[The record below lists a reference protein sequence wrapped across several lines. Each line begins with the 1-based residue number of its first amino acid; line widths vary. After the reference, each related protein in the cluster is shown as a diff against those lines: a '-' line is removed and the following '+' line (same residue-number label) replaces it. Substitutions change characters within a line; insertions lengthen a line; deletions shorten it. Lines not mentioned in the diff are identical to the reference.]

1 MTDGLEKTVEKTA
14 FNIYE
19 EIMRTT
25 TEGLNYGMI
34 YVKEDGSIG
43 EYSPLAKEMMG
54 VTLSKSESHAAGK
67 ITDGDIVVFL
77 DNDLGNDDSMKPEDL
92 KILNI
97 DSKEIKEGSVVIAV
111 GVYNNKRIQ
120 PAYRAFNEYIPD
132 NIIKLS
138 HRYLG
143 FSINAY
149 IDFENRRMGVSVNG
163 KEYYMDYLESIGYIL
178 VIDGLTGNVK
188 FFQAKGYGYRGEEA
202 GELLRGKAF
211 VGKNIPGQ
219 LQELLPTVGM
229 KAEEILNGESFLSV
243 LKEVMKADDGTHTEG
258 IYEIYKRMVYCRL
271 IRIKKQCE
279 YDGVYVFVQDNEVA
293 ESSVGQANRLSEEV
307 EKRAQK
313 KNFTR
318 NTEENSAFAGFIG
331 NSPAMEKVKQLAYK
345 ASKTKFNVIITGES
359 GTGKSKLARE
369 IHNSGNYKGPFVE
382 VVCNAISPSLIES
395 ELFGYAPRAFTGAD
409 TNGRM
414 GFFEK
419 ANGGTIFLDEIG
431 EIPPEIQVKLLHV
444 LQNKRIYRV
453 GSTAPIDVD
462 VRVITATN
470 KNLEEEVVRGTFRQ
484 DLYYRINVFPIN
496 IPPLRER
503 KRDLYILANSILEE
517 ICKKYDIQPKQFSE
531 EALDMI
537 LQYDWPGNVR
547 ELENIIERAITV
559 CDEKIVYSENLM
571 IKTAAGIRMTLK
583 ERLEAYEKN
592 IIEDA
597 LFKNND
603 DRRKTMDE
611 LGLSRT
617 VFYEKLKK
625 YDINK

>member
-1 MTDGLEKTVEKTA
+1 MTDRLEKKAEKTA
-14 FNIYE
+14 FGIYE

-54 VTLSKSESHAAGK
+54 VTLSENESHPEGEL
-67 ITDGDIVVFL
+67 TSGDIIIFL
-77 DNDLGNDDSMKPEDL
+77 DNDLGNDDKMSPEDL

-97 DSKEIKEGSVVIAV
+97 ESKEIKEGSAV
-111 GVYNNKRIQ
+111 LAIGVYNNKKIQ
-120 PAYRAFNEYIPD
+120 PVYRAFNEYIPD
-132 NIIKLS
+132 NVIRLS

-143 FSINAY
+143 FGIDAA
-149 IDFENRRMGVSVNG
+149 IDFENRRMSVSVNG
-163 KEYYMDYLESIGYIL
+163 KEYYMNYLESIGYM
-178 VIDGLTGNVK
+178 VAIDGLTGNIK
-188 FFQAKGYGYRGEEA
+188 FFQEKGYGYRGEEV
-202 GELLRGKAF
+202 GELLRGKRF
-211 VGKNIPGQ
+211 VGKNMPEQFPDFLSPI
-219 LQELLPTVGM
+219 GM
-229 KAEEILNGESFLSV
+229 KAKRILNGDSFLNTLDGIMQSI
-243 LKEVMKADDGTHTEG
+243 DGTHQEG
-258 IYEIYKRMVYCRL
+258 VYEIYKRMVYCHFV
-271 IRIKKQCE
+271 RIKKGCK
-279 YDGVYVFVQDNEVA
+279 YDGVYVFVQDSEVA
-293 ESSVGQANRLSEEV
+293 ENAAGQVSELNAEVEKRVQKKNYAADSEEV
-307 EKRAQK
+307 E
-313 KNFTR
+313 
-318 NTEENSAFAGFIG
+318 AFAEFIG
-331 NSPAMEKVKQLAYK
+331 NSPAIEKVKQLAYK
-345 ASKTKFNVIITGES
+345 ASKTRFNVIITGES

-369 IHNSGNYKGPFVE
+369 IHNIGAYKGPFVE
-382 VVCNAISPSLIES
+382 VICNAIAPSLIES

-453 GSTAPIDVD
+453 GSTVPIDVD

-470 KNLEEEVVRGTFRQ
+470 KNLEEEVARGAFRQ

-503 KRDLYILANSILEE
+503 KRDLYILANSILED

-559 CDEKIVYSENLM
+559 CDGKIVYSENLM

-583 ERLEAYEKN
+583 ERLEVYEKK